1 MPPIKDITLVT
12 QENFH
17 VVIPNFLNEKKRL
30 ITSYEDMMEVIV
42 QMVKE
47 KHLFN
52 MDRNLLCCMMEELTY
67 MCCPGD
73 EINKERVILQL
84 IPSDEDDD
92 EDDEDEEYDKN
103 DIDRSAFSPEIKVN
117 TLVTSDI
124 ED

>member
-1 MPPIKDITLVT
+1 
-12 QENFH
+12 
-17 VVIPNFLNEKKRL
+17 
-30 ITSYEDMMEVIV
+30 
-42 QMVKE
+42 
-47 KHLFN
+47 
-52 MDRNLLCCMMEELTY
+52 MMEELTY

-84 IPSDEDDD
+84 IPSDE
-92 EDDEDEEYDKN
+92 EDDEDEEDEEDDKN